1 MFLINEYN
9 LGGFS
14 VVEESIGDGTDNKS
28 TYIVGPYLEADVR
41 NQNGNYYPR
50 KVVEKAME
58 KYNKK
63 IANGTAYGEL
73 NHPHKPE
80 IDLERISHRI
90 MNMWFE
96 GNTVMGKSKLLDT
109 DVGRTA
115 QVLVKEGVNF
125 GVSLRAL
132 GSFNGKREMQED
144 FTLLA
149 VDIVADPSF
158 SNAMMDIVIENK
170 EYIMQG
176 DNIVEKAVNKLQS
189 GYTSNANTTE
199 LLQEFFQS
207 LRNK

>member
-9 LGGFS
+9 LGGFNI
-14 VVEESIGDGTDNKS
+14 VEEGLEDGSGKKS
-28 TYIVGPYLEADVR
+28 TYIVGPYLEANVR
-41 NQNGNYYPR
+41 NQNGNFYPR
-50 KVVEKAME
+50 PVVEKAME
-58 KYNKK
+58 KYKQK

-90 MNMWFE
+90 MDMYFQ
-96 GNTVMGKSKLLDT
+96 GDTVIGKSKLLDT

-132 GSFNGKREMQED
+132 GSFNAKREMQDD

-170 EYIMQG
+170 EYIMNG
-176 DNIVEKAVNKLQS
+176 DSIVEKAVGTLENNYKANGDTAKLL
-189 GYTSNANTTE
+189 ND
-199 LLQEFFQS
+199 FFQS